1 MPPKN
6 NSGVTDLLRIGME
19 DAAQWVPDGKKLRHE
34 GDSRSNWRRLTSFPN
49 SLYAFVCDSEVLYIG
64 KTTQSL
70 HKRFAGYYDPGSG
83 RATNWKCHQGIKKL
97 IAGGK
102 VVRILVLPQTIPL
115 EWGGYPVNLAAGL
128 EDALVEVFQPAWNGS
143 NKKFFTESEA
153 IEEIV
158 KKSA

>member
-6 NSGVTDLLRIGME
+6 NSGVTDLIRIGME

-34 GDSRSNWRRLTSFPN
+34 GNSRAIWRRLTAFPN
-49 SLYAFVCDSEVLYIG
+49 SLYAFVCEGEVLYIG

-70 HKRFAGYYDPGSG
+70 HKRFAGYCDPGNG

-97 IAGGK
+97 IAKGK
-102 VVRILVLPQTIPL
+102 TVRILVLPQTIPL
-115 EWGGYPVNLAAGL
+115 EWGGYPVNLSAGL
-128 EDALVEVFQPAWNGS
+128 EDALVKAFKPAWNGS
-143 NKKFFTESEA
+143 NAKFLSESEA
-153 IEEIV
+153 IEEIA